1 MYLMGYSDR
10 ALINPYVCL
19 SVCLSSHPSVR
30 PSGRP
35 FSFNCPSGCARRN
48 FDFRSTFPL
57 DHDETLRRVADR
69 RLTHRRRRR
78 NEKCGQMD
86 QNEYLTRHD
95 ITRLSTKLSQQ
106 TGREIFLQFGTQHST
121 RSREVDDTSTR
132 YPRYR
137 WPTGTKPISLTST
150 IFSGTLNLWVKAPY
164 PSIFDALPSDE
175 TCGHVDIIP
184 CVLTH
189 FPLGTR
195 WSRLRV
201 FMHICVTVHF
211 YLHCH
216 STM

>member
-1 MYLMGYSDR
+1 MNVRCANYFSTNAESNNFFSSLTAICKQNSRNRPDILMYLMGYSDR

-19 SVCLSSHPSVR
+19 SVCLYLHPSVR

-35 FSFNCPSGCARRN
+35 FSFNRPSGCARRN

-137 WPTGTKPISLTST
+137 
-150 IFSGTLNLWVKAPY
+150 
-164 PSIFDALPSDE
+164 
-175 TCGHVDIIP
+175 
-184 CVLTH
+184 
-189 FPLGTR
+189 
-195 WSRLRV
+195 
-201 FMHICVTVHF
+201 
-211 YLHCH
+211 
-216 STM
+216 